1 MKHLLIFS
9 SFVALTWIIV
19 LYFLPR
25 MLLTVYKRA
34 ILVKGFG
41 GGPIPI
47 NTLYTQ
53 PKEQFSDPLNAL
65 GSSLATTGVN
75 RDTLYTIG
83 WLDLRKGPQILHV
96 PDMDGR
102 YYSVQFTDPTQ
113 NTSFH
118 YVGTRTTG
126 TKNGEYLI
134 CGPGWKGSATKGM
147 PQIACPKNSIL
158 VVGRVFVDDD
168 SDLQVAYELS
178 KQIQISPFLQ

>member
-1 MKHLLIFS
+1 MEHLLIFS
-9 SFVALTWIIV
+9 SFAALTWIMV
-19 LYFLPR
+19 LYFLPG

-41 GGPIPI
+41 GGLVPV

-53 PKEQFSDPLNAL
+53 PKEQFLDPLNAL
-65 GSSLATTGVN
+65 GSSLAVTGVN
-75 RDTLYTIG
+75 RDTLYTVG

-96 PDMDGR
+96 PEMNGR
-102 YYSVQFTDPTQ
+102 YYSVQFTDAAQ
-113 NTSFH
+113 NTSFD

-134 CGPGWKGSATKGM
+134 CGPGWKGSSPKGM
-147 PQIACPKNSIL
+147 TQIACPKNAVL
-158 VVGRVFVDDD
+158 VIGRVFVDDD
-168 SDLQVAYELS
+168 SDLPAAYELS